1 MWLQQCAC
9 NKTVLPNT
17 GHTTLQKALGDLIG
31 FSARMSHAFCNLDI
45 SQFCLGSFGCVWLMH
60 LTTGLVF
67 WPTFHPPGVS
77 ESSDRA
83 EGELQNTELMTRE
96 LTWWCSAKKEAN
108 EFFQNNAAKRHLTTQ
123 QRNKESERERER
135 EQASNSKTKT
145 MQHRHK
151 DTVQTQSAKALQLI
165 QSKVHASF
173 NINLYYYYRS
183 SKTIASYH
191 KTTHCNIPSSK
202 KYLPKYFSTFLWSPD
217 HTFDTVGF
225 WQSCGRHSFH
235 RSNLQGASVVHP
247 ACRWAPPLAWGTPWI
262 RAVEESCKTVWGKKG
277 NCSFSYRFS
286 TNRMRKGPFMIFCTC
301 DGTWTISNEV
311 NDHWPQALSF
321 EKQTQV
327 HRRELWRYWQSGN
340 WGSISVLLSTP
351 YTGGPSNALPTKPF
365 PQRPAHVTSAGL
377 GVPHWLVGTS

>member
-1 MWLQQCAC
+1 
-9 NKTVLPNT
+9 
-17 GHTTLQKALGDLIG
+17 
-31 FSARMSHAFCNLDI
+31 
-45 SQFCLGSFGCVWLMH
+45 
-60 LTTGLVF
+60 
-67 WPTFHPPGVS
+67 
-77 ESSDRA
+77 
-83 EGELQNTELMTRE
+83 
-96 LTWWCSAKKEAN
+96 
-108 EFFQNNAAKRHLTTQ
+108 
-123 QRNKESERERER
+123 
-135 EQASNSKTKT
+135 